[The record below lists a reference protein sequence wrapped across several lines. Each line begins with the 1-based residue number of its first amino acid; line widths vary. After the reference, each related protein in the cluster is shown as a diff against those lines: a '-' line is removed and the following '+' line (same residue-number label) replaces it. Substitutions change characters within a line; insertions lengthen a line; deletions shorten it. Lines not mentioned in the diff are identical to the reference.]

1 MFHTYF
7 LGSAE
12 GLLFDVPVDDYDT
25 ALWAPLGRYLHGL
38 GVEVR
43 TSTAV
48 TALSFPEPVEGASA
62 CRRVWGQW
70 RSP

>member
-43 TSTAV
+43 TSTRGDR
-48 TALSFPEPVEGASA
+48 TFGSLSLSTG
-62 CRRVWGQW
+62 
-70 RSP
+70 